1 MKNVFGIVAAMATL
15 ALFAS
20 CKTTSVQGSGLKGAD
35 PKMSVGKTA
44 IIDYQGRELGG
55 EIPLWVKELANGNY
69 SESALSK
76 IMPDVKGKKIFVTI
90 GYGDNLDFVRQWT
103 DLVDVETEVT
113 SSLERVAVKAVQAEM
128 TGSSASAGSQTV
140 NPAEIQK
147 NQDMYRASLSSVRV
161 TGLEKIAQYWILSQV
176 VDGKTVLTEPKYSY
190 YAVWGIEKKIYE
202 THIDEAMSKINDTTT
217 EGEMLK
223 KMVRE
228 KLVEK
233 LSISSNDATVLSA
246 ADESVLAEK

>member
-1 MKNVFGIVAAMATL
+1 MKKVFGIAAALLTL

-20 CKTTSVQGSGLKGAD
+20 CKTTTVKGSGLKGDD
-35 PKMSVGKTA
+35 PKLAVGKTA

-76 IMPDVKGKKIFVTI
+76 IMPDVKGKKVFVTI

-113 SSLERVAVKAVQAEM
+113 SSLERVAVKAVEAEM
-128 TGSSASAGSQTV
+128 VGSTAESGTKTV
-140 NPAEIQK
+140 SPAEIQK

-176 VDGKTVLTEPKYSY
+176 VDGKNVVTEPKYSY
-190 YAVWGIEKKIYE
+190 YAVWGIEKNIYE
-202 THIDEAMSKINDTTT
+202 THIDEAMKKINDTTT

-223 KMVRE
+223 KLVRE

-233 LSISSNDATVLSA
+233 LSISSNDTTIVEE
-246 ADESVLAEK
+246 ADEAVIAEK

>member
-1 MKNVFGIVAAMATL
+1 MKKMLGVSAILT
-15 ALFAS
+15 ALVLIAG
-20 CKTTSVQGSGLKGAD
+20 CKTTTVKGSGLKGAD
-35 PKMSVGKTA
+35 PKMAVGKTA

-76 IMPDVKGKKIFVTI
+76 IMPDVKGKKVFVTI

-113 SSLERVAVKAVQAEM
+113 STLERVAVKAVEAGM
-128 TGSSASAGSQTV
+128 KGSTAATGTQTV
-140 NPAEIQK
+140 SPAEIQK

-176 VDGKTVLTEPKYSY
+176 VDGKTALTEPKYSY
-190 YAVWGIEKKIYE
+190 YAVWGIEKNIYE
-202 THIDEAMSKINDTTT
+202 THIDEAMKKINDTTT

-233 LSISSNDATVLSA
+233 LSISSNDKDVVSSA
-246 ADESVLAEK
+246 DDAVIEEK